1 MVQVLSN
8 NAYEAWT
15 AAIRY
20 CNDILSGKCTLQYQK
35 SFVSSLHNAVELY
48 LKQIMLNETQHEVAY
63 IPNKNRS
70 EIAHHLRT
78 QYAASNN
85 LNCFFAKISSEEL
98 QLFKSITFTELIQK
112 VDLPLFQRVD
122 IKKAVELL
130 QRLRNDETHFLI
142 REKTFLSEE
151 SFCVLHNFM
160 IDFYKLLETW
170 CPKDEKRKYDYYSL
184 LPYVGDCVD
193 AESEFSFVTQSLE
206 YFSYDS
212 AVRASKLAKEI
223 ASILSG
229 DYLYGAPDFSSYSI
243 AKEIVQHNSQYKSMF
258 DEIWTYTYMMMTLGI
273 VKVDERLDNP
283 DECEGVP
290 KVHINMTIT
299 M

>member
-35 SFVSSLHNAVELY
+35 TFVSSLHNAVELY
-48 LKQIMLNETQHEVAY
+48 LKQIMLNESQHEVAY
-63 IPNKNRS
+63 IPTKNKS
-70 EIAHHLRT
+70 EKAQVLRLR
-78 QYAASNN
+78 YANSNN
-85 LNCFFAKISSEEL
+85 LNRFFAEMNSEEL
-98 QLFKSITFTELIQK
+98 QLFKSITFTELIKK
-112 VDLPLFQRVD
+112 VDLPLFQRND
-122 IKKAVELL
+122 IKEAIDLL

-142 REKTFLSEE
+142 CEKAFLTED

-170 CPKDEKRKYDYYSL
+170 RSKDEKQKYDYWI

-193 AESEFSFVTQSLE
+193 AESQFSFSKQPLE
-206 YFSYDS
+206 HFSYES
-212 AVRASKLAKEI
+212 AVRSSKLANEI
-223 ASILSG
+223 AKILSS
-229 DYLYGAPDFSSYSI
+229 DYLHGAPDFSSYSI
-243 AKEIVQHNSQYKSMF
+243 AREIVQLNPQYNEIF
-258 DEIWTYTYMMMTLGI
+258 DDIWTYTYMMMTLGI
-273 VKVDERLDNP
+273 VKVDEQLDNP
-283 DECEGVP
+283 DECEGIP
-290 KVHINMTIT
+290 KVHFNMIIS